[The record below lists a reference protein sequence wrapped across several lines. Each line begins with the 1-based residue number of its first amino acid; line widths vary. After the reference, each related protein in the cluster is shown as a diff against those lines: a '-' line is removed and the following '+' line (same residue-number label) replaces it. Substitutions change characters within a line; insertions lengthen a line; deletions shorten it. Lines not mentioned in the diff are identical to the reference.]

1 MVSAARMMIMVLL
14 GVTMSACGKNK
25 EPMPKTIEQKTADD
39 KSVRD
44 NAVWGAQVQALDKA
58 KGVQAA
64 IDQQAEDARKKIDD
78 SSK

>member
-1 MVSAARMMIMVLL
+1 MVSAPRIAVMVFLA
-14 GVTMSACGKNK
+14 VTMSACGKNK
-25 EPMPKTIEQKTADD
+25 EPMPKTIEQKAADD

-58 KGVQAA
+58 KGVQAT

-78 SSK
+78 SIK